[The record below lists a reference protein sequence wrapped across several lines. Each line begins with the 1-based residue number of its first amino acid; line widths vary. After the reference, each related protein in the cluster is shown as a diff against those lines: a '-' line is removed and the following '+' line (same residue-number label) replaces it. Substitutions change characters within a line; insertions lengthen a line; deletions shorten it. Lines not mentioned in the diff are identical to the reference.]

1 MFDVLFGIAYK
12 DKDSSLTYINAYGS
26 LETIE
31 KFKAIGAGAK
41 YAKAYLEK
49 SWNSQMTMEQF
60 AELGY
65 FIIRC
70 IEKFGLEG
78 SVGLDNDNQQVWYM
92 PNRYVEDEQ
101 HNVIENDDRE
111 ANVEELDR
119 ISIRVEKRLKKHEK
133 QLASLFNSKSFRTTS

>member
-1 MFDVLFGIAYK
+1 
-12 DKDSSLTYINAYGS
+12 
-26 LETIE
+26 
-31 KFKAIGAGAK
+31 
-41 YAKAYLEK
+41 
-49 SWNSQMTMEQF
+49 
-60 AELGY
+60 
-65 FIIRC
+65 
-70 IEKFGLEG
+70 
-78 SVGLDNDNQQVWYM
+78 M